1 MDSGWTIL
9 RGAGGFV
16 AVHRANK
23 WSTSVHLTQAQA
35 ELAAETL
42 ETRALA
48 VLAERERERDGLRRA
63 LRGDD
68 DANR

>member
-1 MDSGWTIL
+1 MDSGWRLIK
-9 RGAGGFV
+9 GAGGFV

-23 WSTSVHLTQAQA
+23 WSTNVYPTAAQA

-48 VLAERERERDGLRRA
+48 VLAERERHETLNAKR
-63 LRGDD
+63 
-68 DANR
+68 